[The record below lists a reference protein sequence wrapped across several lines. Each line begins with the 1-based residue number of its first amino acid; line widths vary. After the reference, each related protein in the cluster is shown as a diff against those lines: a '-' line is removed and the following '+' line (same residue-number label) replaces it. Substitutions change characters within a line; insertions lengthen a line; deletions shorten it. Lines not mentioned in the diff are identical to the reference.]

1 MAALSIHAD
10 YTYLSVSGTRDQ
22 METCVVNEA
31 VVSGDV
37 IAPSN
42 TAGFGKAGNDPVYYT
57 GLVIRPAAAGRSA
70 PVVPIRSGYVVVGYD
85 LSGLAFGD
93 PVYVNASKI
102 DDTSPGVNNV
112 IAGRVEYHPTAPG
125 NKALRI
131 L

>member
-1 MAALSIHAD
+1 MAALTIHAS

-22 METCVVNEA
+22 METCIVNEN

-37 IAPSN
+37 IAPDDAN
-42 TAGFGKAGNDPVYYT
+42 GFGKAGDDPVYYT
-57 GLVIRPAAAGRSA
+57 GLVIRPATAGRAA

-85 LSGLAFGD
+85 LSGLSYGA
-93 PVYVNASKI
+93 PVYVEGSKL
-102 DDTSPGVNNV
+102 DTAAPGVNDV
-112 IAGRVEYHPTAPG
+112 IAGRVEYHPTAPN